1 MTGPELDGLP
11 EEVALLTEVRQLYA
25 TTRANPRVI
34 RLAVRMRDMVD
45 ERPLRRAVNCAMQ
58 RYPYLCVEL
67 AQRDGQP
74 VFLRNRR
81 EVVVFHAP
89 SPHTLASAESNF
101 HLLSFSWWDN
111 WIWVDVFHGLTDGT
125 GAYELARTLLWYYCE
140 ARYGVRLEGERIR
153 LLGDVLSPAEWE
165 DPVLKMHD
173 LPEPRKAVPQEAAF
187 DLMDDGGLGPREAAR
202 VFAVAIPEAEFMRFN
217 IAHDGSPATMVSLLL
232 CRAIDHTWPS
242 RTKPLRVLLCANQ
255 RPALGAPRARHNLVG
270 MVTLEYKDRMRGWP
284 IERQSTIFRGMTLAQ
299 TLEGTVLEG
308 VARQKQVAERLLAM
322 TSDAER
328 TAFCASL
335 EPLGRQTATATVS
348 YVGKANF
355 QGAEPYIRDM
365 RLTTG
370 QTMPLLVEISA
381 VNGVFKLDLM
391 QTFSSDSLVRAF
403 LRELEHEGI
412 TYDLQDV
419 RPVQLSA
426 AEFPWV

>member
-1 MTGPELDGLP
+1 
-11 EEVALLTEVRQLYA
+11 
-25 TTRANPRVI
+25 
-34 RLAVRMRDMVD
+34 
-45 ERPLRRAVNCAMQ
+45 
-58 RYPYLCVEL
+58 
-67 AQRDGQP
+67 
-74 VFLRNRR
+74 
-81 EVVVFHAP
+81 
-89 SPHTLASAESNF
+89 
-101 HLLSFSWWDN
+101 
-111 WIWVDVFHGLTDGT
+111 
-125 GAYELARTLLWYYCE
+125 
-140 ARYGVRLEGERIR
+140 
-153 LLGDVLSPAEWE
+153 
-165 DPVLKMHD
+165 
-173 LPEPRKAVPQEAAF
+173 
-187 DLMDDGGLGPREAAR
+187 
-202 VFAVAIPEAEFMRFN
+202 
-217 IAHDGSPATMVSLLL
+217 
-232 CRAIDHTWPS
+232 
-242 RTKPLRVLLCANQ
+242 
-255 RPALGAPRARHNLVG
+255 

-335 EPLGRQTATATVS
+335 EPLCRQTATATVS

-355 QGAEPYIRDM
+355 QGSEPYIRDM

-391 QTFSSDSLVRAF
+391 QTVTSDALVRAF